1 MRSMLRVKN
10 VEKSFGGIRAVNG
23 CSIRVDRG
31 STIGMIGPNGAGKS
45 TLFDLITGFQKLD
58 QGDIYFDGKRIDG
71 LPPHEIAQRGLVR
84 TFQISRPLS
93 KMTVLDNM
101 LLSPQ
106 GQKGENLINALFGI
120 YDIEKQEKEHR
131 ARALGLLEFLGLIDL
146 KEEYAGN
153 LSAGQMKLLELARAL
168 MVDPEMLL
176 LDEPIAGVNPTLA
189 EELLKHIRELQE
201 KGVTFLIVEHNM
213 EAIMRVSEKIYVLEN
228 GGVIAEGTPE
238 EIRANE
244 RVLDAYLGR

>member
-1 MRSMLRVKN
+1 MLMVEN
-10 VEKSFGGIRAVNG
+10 AEKSFAGIRAVND
-23 CSIRVDRG
+23 CSIRVDRKAIVG
-31 STIGMIGPNGAGKS
+31 LIGPNGAGKS

-58 QGDIYFDGKRIDG
+58 QGKIYFRGERIDG

-93 KMTVLDNM
+93 KMTVLEN
-101 LLSPQ
+101 LLFAPK
-106 GQKGENLINALFGI
+106 GQRGENLLRALFRSR
-120 YDIEKQEKEHR
+120 DIEKQEKEHR
-131 ARALGLLEFLGLIDL
+131 AKALELLEFLGLIDL
-146 KEEYAGN
+146 QGEYAGN

-168 MVDPEMLL
+168 MAGPEMLL
-176 LDEPIAGVNPTLA
+176 LDEPVAGVNPSLA
-189 EELLKHIRELQE
+189 KELLKRIKKLQE
-201 KGVTFLIVEHNM
+201 QGMTFLIVEHNM

-228 GGVIAEGTPE
+228 GRIIAEGSPK

>member
-1 MRSMLRVKN
+1 M
-10 VEKSFGGIRAVNG
+10 
-23 CSIRVDRG
+23 DRG
-31 STIGMIGPNGAGKS
+31 STIGLIGPNGAGKS

-58 QGDIYFDGKRIDG
+58 QGEIYFDGKRIDG

-120 YDIEKQEKEHR
+120 YDIEKQEEEHR
-131 ARALGLLEFLGLIDL
+131 ARALGLLEFLGLMEL

-168 MVDPEMLL
+168 MVEPEMLL
-176 LDEPIAGVNPTLA
+176 LDEPVAGVNPTLA